1 MPKTVLV
8 VDDEPYAALLV
19 EITLSRWGYKVV
31 SASDSDEALAAARE
45 HTFDLILIDVWMPQ
59 SPMNGLDLCRHFA
72 HNPQTAQVPIVM
84 LTAFGKDLRLAAL
97 SDSLGATATESGA
110 VDFITKPYSPK
121 LLARKVE
128 DLIGPASDDSSGT
141 SDCRKEP

>member
-31 SASDSDEALAAARE
+31 STSDSDEALAAAR
-45 HTFDLILIDVWMPQ
+45 D
-59 SPMNGLDLCRHFA
+59 FA

-128 DLIGPASDDSSGT
+128 DLIGPASEDSSGT
-141 SDCRKEP
+141 SDCHKEP